1 MRQAILRHQRLFVLS
16 AVLVPVAL
24 LLAGWHYWALY
35 SSMREAREDLL
46 SVQAR
51 LSDVGLN
58 LSDADLAVARERID
72 SADANVARAKT
83 HMRWDPFLRAA
94 PVVPGVGPQVDAVN
108 DFLGM
113 ADLLVRI
120 GDSATGAGA
129 QAVALRD
136 APPSGEPLTESLV
149 ELLARTQPNIDE
161 IDTLT
166 AELVQKRL
174 DLGDRKLLPPL
185 NRARNRLDEELPKL
199 ANSVEQLQQA
209 QRLLPGFLGFDGNR
223 NYLVLALNSGEL
235 LPGGGLVTATGILP
249 VTRGVNGELDF
260 VDSTTWLDAYYATG
274 GTYITPPGPL
284 QRYLLRDYSWNLL
297 VSNWTPDFTTWSQQA
312 LEFYEM
318 VHGEQQV
325 DGIVAV
331 DLTVLE
337 RLLRITG
344 PKTIDVAGAGPVTFD
359 AETAVL
365 QLEAFTRP
373 AYEPADGDRKSV
385 IGQLANV
392 VISDLL
398 KLPSEKWAD
407 AVDVVRDLGAERH
420 IQVLSFRPEEQTI
433 IRDVRWDGR
442 IESPAGDFV
451 QFNEASV
458 MSTKLNLIIKPTG
471 DYAIDV
477 NELGDAT
484 HELTLRYHNPF
495 PDWAAGKDPA
505 LVEQLMYQGLY
516 GAYLRVFAPA
526 GSTDRGVTIDG
537 ASTSLED
544 AGHDGDKEW
553 FATFMPVPPGAS
565 REATFHWTVALATRD
580 PRSYDLYLQKQPGT
594 DGLCLDLRVTRNG
607 AATRQITVEGGSRD
621 DAGRICLTT
630 DVRVHADF

>member
-16 AVLVPVAL
+16 AVLIPVAL
-24 LLAGWHYWALY
+24 LLAGWHYWTLY

-72 SADANVARAKT
+72 SADGNVARAKT
-83 HMRWDPFLRAA
+83 HMRWDPFLRIA
-94 PVVPGVGPQVDAVN
+94 PAVPGVGPQVDAVN
-108 DFLGM
+108 EFLDM
-113 ADLLVRI
+113 ADLLVQI
-120 GDSATGAGA
+120 GDSATVAGA
-129 QAVALRD
+129 RAVTLRD
-136 APPSGEPLTESLV
+136 APPSGEPLTESLID
-149 ELLARTQPNIDE
+149 LLAQTQPNIDE
-161 IDTLT
+161 IDALT

-174 DLGDRKLLPPL
+174 ALGDRKLLPPL
-185 NRARNRLDEELPKL
+185 SRARNRLDEELPQL
-199 ANSVEQLQQA
+199 ANTVEQLQQA
-209 QRLLPGFLGFDGNR
+209 QRLLPGFLGFDGTR

-249 VTRGVNGELDF
+249 VVEGVNGELDF
-260 VDSTTWLDAYYATG
+260 IDSTTWLDAYYAGG

-318 VHGEQQV
+318 VHGKQEV

-344 PKTIDVAGAGPVTFD
+344 PKTIDVEGIGPVTFD
-359 AETAVL
+359 ADNAVL
-365 QLEAFTRP
+365 ELETFTRP

-442 IESPAGDFV
+442 LESPPGDFV

-471 DYAIDV
+471 DYTIDV
-477 NELGDAT
+477 NELGDAV
-484 HELTLRYHNPF
+484 HELTLHYHNSF
-495 PDWAAGKDPA
+495 PQWASGKDPA

-526 GSTDRGVTIDG
+526 GATNRGVTIDG
-537 ASTSLED
+537 VSTSLED

-565 REATFHWTVALATRD
+565 REAAFHWTVALASHD
-580 PRSYDLYLQKQPGT
+580 PRSYDLYIQKQPGT
-594 DGLCLDLRVTRNG
+594 DGLCVDLQVTRNG
-607 AATRQITVEGGSRD
+607 APARQVTIEGGSRD
-621 DAGRICLTT
+621 DDGRVCVTS